1 MCNLSLQDT
10 KLTNTG
16 KHPNTYN
23 GVPDWVFEEEV
34 FEDNK
39 ALWWSPEGT
48 KLVWGFFNDTLL
60 DSYVLPNYK
69 AEDWEDDPTQYPEY
83 TKVPYPKVN
92 LNETNSCTTL
102 QNQLKSQLIYTQYF
116 LKGTV

>member
-1 MCNLSLQDT
+1 MILNTIFLLCPTQDV
-10 KLTNTG
+10 KLTTTG
-16 KHPNTYN
+16 KNPDTYN

-48 KLVWGFFNDTLL
+48 KLVWGFFNDTQL

-69 AEDWEDDPTQYPEY
+69 AGDWDEDMKQYPEY
-83 TKVPYPKVN
+83 TKLPYPKVN
-92 LNETNSCTTL
+92 KGGKIKALHTSR
-102 QNQLKSQLIYTQYF
+102 LK
-116 LKGTV
+116 

>member
-1 MCNLSLQDT
+1 MILNTIFLLCPTQDV
-10 KLTNTG
+10 KLTTTG
-16 KHPNTYN
+16 KNPDTYN

-48 KLVWGFFNDTLL
+48 KLVWGFFNDTQL

-69 AEDWEDDPTQYPEY
+69 AGDWDEDMKQYPEY
-83 TKVPYPKVN
+83 TKLPYPKVN
-92 LNETNSCTTL
+92 KVKVKLNLSTHL
-102 QNQLKSQLIYTQYF
+102 D
-116 LKGTV
+116 

>member
-1 MCNLSLQDT
+1 MSFYRLSTQDT

-69 AEDWEDDPTQYPEY
+69 AEDWEENLSQYPDY
-83 TKVPYPKVN
+83 SKVPYPKVR
-92 LNETNSCTTL
+92 
-102 QNQLKSQLIYTQYF
+102 
-116 LKGTV
+116 